1 MSEQRCQTAQESPM
15 VTVSLL
21 QEQHQARIAA
31 VLAKAIAGLTP
42 LAPTLRAAMEYGLLQ
57 GGKRVR
63 PLLVYACGDL
73 LSQANLLG
81 QPNHAALDAAAA
93 AVECIHAYSLIH
105 DDLPAMDDD
114 DLRRGLPT
122 VHKAFD
128 EATAILAGDALQAL
142 AFELLS
148 QANLGLSAERQLRMI
163 QELAAAA
170 GYHGMCGGQALDIEY
185 EGQAIDRQ
193 ALEQLHRHKT
203 GALIRCAVRLGALC
217 ANELQ
222 EPHLHALSEY
232 AQAIGLAFQVQDDI
246 LDIIADTQTLGKTQ
260 GKDILQQK
268 STYPA
273 LLGLE
278 GARNLAEQLLDQALA
293 ALADIPYP
301 TQTLEAFAHYIVK
314 RDF

>member
-1 MSEQRCQTAQESPM
+1 MK
-15 VTVSLL
+15 
-21 QEQHQARIAA
+21 A
-31 VLAKAIAGLTP
+31 VLNQAIAKLGP
-42 LAPTLRAAMEYGLLQ
+42 LAPKLKAAMEYGLLQ

-63 PLLVYACGDL
+63 PLLVYASADV
-73 LSQANLLG
+73 LSPPYSLPE
-81 QPNHAALDAAAA
+81 PNHAALDAAAA

-114 DLRRGLPT
+114 DLRRGKPT
-122 VHKAFD
+122 VHVAFD
-128 EATAILAGDALQAL
+128 EATAILAGDALQSL

-148 QANLGLSAERQLRMI
+148 QPNLGLTAERQLRMV
-163 QELAAAA
+163 QELAVAA
-170 GYHGMCGGQALDIEY
+170 GYHGMCGGQALDIQY
-185 EGQAIDRQ
+185 EGQAINRA

-217 ANELQ
+217 VTDLQ
-222 EPHLHALSEY
+222 EAHLSALSEY

-246 LDIIADTQTLGKTQ
+246 LDITADTETLGKTQ
-260 GKDILQQK
+260 GKDVLQQK

-278 GARNLAEQLLDQALA
+278 GARNLADQLLDQALA
-293 ALADIPYP
+293 SLADIPYP
-301 TQTLEAFAHYIVK
+301 TQTLEAFAHYIVN